1 MTTSATLGNVYTG
14 HASNDGTGLTI
25 KDAFDLINVNTY
37 KLNLQLNSDAAHS
50 NEFPATYITV
60 TDDIYANTGTIWGE
74 SIRGGEI
81 FVNGSPVLTSASG
94 GWNGGTIPYYGIF
107 ANTDPSYSTTSGVV
121 TVAGGVGIAGNLN
134 LGGLLNVGNTATF
147 TDITTNNL
155 ATANINATG
164 NTVLNSLFTV
174 SSTYFNGAA
183 TFLGAANFNGSMA
196 VNTPLAMNNNL
207 TVTGKLRVSDT
218 IYGDGDFY
226 ANASSRLS
234 NAQINTL
241 TSRGLQA
248 EAIGNVIPG
257 TGAFTTLGASGV
269 TSFTN
274 TTESTSTTTG
284 AVIVSGGMG
293 IAKDLY
299 VGGTVFATNLA
310 AVTSQ
315 TLVVQDPLVNLISD
329 SGSYN
334 YDIGVYSNYTGAYGV
349 KYTGLIRSY
358 SDSIWKLFSNVSA
371 PAGSTVTLSNE
382 VYDQFKA
389 GNIIT
394 TGSFQGS
401 GAGLTSIPNSSLTNS
416 SVTVTAGTGM
426 SGGGAVSLGGTI
438 TLTNAGVTGLVA
450 GTGVTISGAT
460 GSVTVSVGQAVA
472 TSSTPTFAGI
482 TVPSITH
489 SGSSGTGDIGS
500 STNLFGTIYGTAST
514 AKYADLAE
522 NYKSDV
528 HYEPGTVVAFGG
540 TKEVTVAEDGTR
552 KVAGVVSTDP
562 AYLMNSCCD
571 SEFVVAIALQGR
583 VPCKVRGKIEKGDM
597 LVSAGSGFARAEYS
611 PVLGSVIGKALEDFD
626 GIEGVIEVV
635 VGRL

>member
-1 MTTSATLGNVYTG
+1 MTTAATLGNVYTG
-14 HASNDGTGLTI
+14 QNSNDGTGLTI
-25 KDAFDLINVNTY
+25 KDAFDLVNVNTY

-74 SIRGGEI
+74 TIRGGEI
-81 FVNGSPVLTSASG
+81 FVNGSPVLTSTTG

-107 ANTDPSYSTTSGVV
+107 ANTDPSYSTTTGVV

-134 LGGLLNVGNTATF
+134 LGGLLNVSNTATF
-147 TDITTNNL
+147 TDISTNNL
-155 ATANINATG
+155 ATGNINATG
-164 NTVLNSLFTV
+164 NTVLNSLFTIN
-174 SSTYFNGAA
+174 SNYFNGTS
-183 TFLGAANFNGSMA
+183 TFLGAANFNGSMTI
-196 VNTPLAMNNNL
+196 NTPLAMNNNL
-207 TVTGKLRVSDT
+207 TVTGIVFS
-218 IYGDGDFY
+218 DGDFY
-226 ANASSRLS
+226 ANAVSRLS

-241 TSRGLQA
+241 TARGFQA
-248 EAIGNVIPG
+248 EAIGNIIPG
-257 TGAFTTLGASGV
+257 TGSFTTLGASGV

-274 TTESTSTTTG
+274 TTQSTSASTG
-284 AVIVSGGMG
+284 AVVVSGGMG

-349 KYTGLIRSY
+349 KYTGLIRNY
-358 SDSIWKLFSNVSA
+358 SDNVWKLFSNVSA
-371 PAGSTVTLSNE
+371 PAGSTVSLTNA

-394 TGSFQGS
+394 TGTFQGS
-401 GAGLTSIPNSSLTNS
+401 GAGLTSIPNSSLSNS
-416 SVTVTAGTGM
+416 SITVTAGTGM
-426 SGGGAVSLGGTI
+426 SGGGAVSLGGSI
-438 TLTNAGVTGLVA
+438 TLTNAGVTGLTA
-450 GTGVTISGAT
+450 GTGVSLSGST
-460 GSVTVSVGQAVA
+460 GSVTVGIGQAVA

-489 SGSSGTGDIGS
+489 SGTSGTGDIGS

-522 NYKSDV
+522 NYKADLQ
-528 HYEPGTVVAFGG
+528 YEPGTVLEFGG
-540 TKEVTVAEDGTR
+540 TKEVTIAQDGTR

-562 AYLMNSCCD
+562 AYLMNSCCE

-611 PVLGSVIGKALEDFD
+611 PVIGSVIGKALEDFN